1 MDFSRCIGF
10 ISKQN
15 NESCPLR
22 VEVVVCN
29 EQRRRKEVREKEIDK
44 NSCIW
49 LICILH
55 FMLDTTVINMK
66 NEPGN

>member
-15 NESCPLR
+15 NEFCPLG
-22 VEVVVCN
+22 VEVAVCS
-29 EQRRRKEVREKEIDK
+29 EQRGRKEVRGKEIDK
-44 NSCIW
+44 NSWIW

-55 FMLDTTVINMK
+55 FMLDIIVINTK
-66 NEPGN
+66 NKPGN